1 MERTRTGALRLGTSP
16 ISQDTKSLNRHHSGY
31 TCQNIRLACADS
43 LHLGFSRYNRISAE
57 ADSGDPLLNTSG
69 KAIARYS
76 IRSFAQESAEAWDA
90 VADPLAVFDE
100 NREIAFLNA
109 AATRF
114 LEARGLP
121 GNIPELASMLRVCD
135 PATQAEIPH
144 DRLPVSRT
152 LRGETVNEVEYLV
165 RPAPRG
171 ACFWVACSARPLYA
185 NDGRIQG
192 VVLLF
197 RDITARKKREFE
209 VESASQLRDF
219 IYQGNLAGIARTAV
233 DGRIIDCND
242 ALVRM
247 LGYSS
252 VAELRTTRAQQLYW
266 DAADR
271 DKLLLHIVAEG
282 SVHEAELCL
291 RRRDQSRCWVMINTR
306 MIDAEP
312 GEVGGTLVS
321 TIVDITERKNHEEI
335 LRQSEARFTAFMRY
349 FPGVAFIKDLDGNYV
364 FYNEASWQ
372 LFAKR
377 PEEIPGKT
385 DEDLWTAEDA
395 ARHRSNDASVIATGK
410 LVQFV
415 ETTDHADGLHYWLV
429 YKFPIMEDGRLA
441 LVGGIGIDI
450 TERRNLEEQLTQARK
465 MEALGRLAGGVA
477 HDFNNLL
484 TVIAGYGQL
493 ALESVESA
501 PPERVASYIQEI
513 INSARRASG
522 MTGQLLA
529 FGRRQVVEPRVVDL
543 AELLDNIEPLLRRMI
558 GEHVDIRIRASRGR
572 CLVKA
577 DVHQIEQ
584 VLMNLAGNARDAMP
598 LGGLLEIECRILPES
613 IERPGLPPLSVLME
627 VRDNGIGMD
636 VATRARIFEPFFT
649 SKEKG
654 KGTGLGLST
663 VYGIVAQAGGDIQ
676 VESELNEG
684 TRFRVYF
691 PLAGGED
698 KELPRPPSD
707 AAPVGLETV
716 LLVEDEP
723 GVRALAETVL
733 KKLGYKVLVADD
745 GEAALAIWNQHRASI
760 DVVLTDVIMPKMNG
774 GELAQKLREM
784 SPRLKIL
791 FMSGYTDDMI
801 AGHGVLNRETQLIQ
815 KPFTAD
821 ILARKLRSV
830 LDS

>member
-1 MERTRTGALRLGTSP
+1 M
-16 ISQDTKSLNRHHSGY
+16 
-31 TCQNIRLACADS
+31 
-43 LHLGFSRYNRISAE
+43 
-57 ADSGDPLLNTSG
+57 NTSA
-69 KAIARYS
+69 KAVARDS
-76 IRSFAQESAEAWDA
+76 IQAFVQASAEAWDA
-90 VADPLAVFDE
+90 VADPLVVFDVDS
-100 NREIAFLNA
+100 EIVFLNGA
-109 AATRF
+109 AKRF
-114 LEARGLP
+114 FDARGLSP
-121 GNIPELASMLRVCD
+121 SVPELATMLRVCD
-135 PATQAEIPH
+135 PATQSELSR
-144 DRLPVSRT
+144 DRLPVSRI
-152 LRGETVNEVEYLV
+152 LRGEAIDGAEYLV

-171 ACFWVACSARPLYA
+171 ACFWVACSARPLYG
-185 NDGRIQG
+185 NDGRMQG
-192 VVLLF
+192 AVLLF
-197 RDITARKKREFE
+197 RDITGSKKREFE
-209 VESASQLRDF
+209 VESASQLREF

-233 DGRIIDCND
+233 DGRIIDCNE

-252 VAELRTTRAQQLYW
+252 VSELRTIRAQQLYW
-266 DAADR
+266 DPADR
-271 DKLLLHIVAEG
+271 DGLLLHIMAEG
-282 SVHEAELCL
+282 SVQEAEICL
-291 RRRDQSRCWVMINTR
+291 RRRDQSRCWVMINIR
-306 MIDAEP
+306 LIDAEP
-312 GEVGGTLVS
+312 GHVGGTLVS
-321 TIVDITERKNHEEI
+321 TLVDITERKNHEET

-349 FPGVAFIKDLDGNYV
+349 LPGIAFIKDLDGRYV

-377 PEEIPGKT
+377 PEEIRGKT
-385 DEDLWTAEDA
+385 DEDLWTSEEA
-395 ARHRSNDASVIATGK
+395 ARHRTNDAAVIASGK

-415 ETTDHADGLHYWLV
+415 ETTNHADGLHYWLV
-429 YKFPIMEDGRLA
+429 YKFPIMEDGRVA

-450 TERRNLEEQLTQARK
+450 TERRTLEEQLTQARK

-493 ALESVESA
+493 ALESVGSA
-501 PPERVASYIQEI
+501 PPDRVASYIQEV
-513 INSARRASG
+513 INSTRRASG

-529 FGRRQVVEPRVVDL
+529 FSRRQVVEPQVVDL

-558 GEHVDIRIRASRGR
+558 GEHVDVSIRAGRGF

-577 DVHQIEQ
+577 DVHQLEQ

-598 LGGLLEIECRILPES
+598 LGGLLEIECGLLPQPR
-613 IERPGLPPLSVLME
+613 ERPGQPPLNVLLE

-636 VATRARIFEPFFT
+636 AATKARIFEPFFT

-663 VYGIVAQAGGDIQ
+663 VYGIVAQAGGEIEVD
-676 VESELNEG
+676 SEPNEG
-684 TRFRVYF
+684 TRFRICF
-691 PLAGGED
+691 PLAGGEPRD
-698 KELPRPPSD
+698 LPSPPRA

-745 GEAALAIWNQHRASI
+745 GEAALALWKQHRASI
-760 DVVLTDVIMPKMNG
+760 DVVLTDVIMPKMSG
-774 GELAQKLREM
+774 SELALKLREI
-784 SPRLKIL
+784 SPRQKIL
-791 FMSGYTDDMI
+791 FMSGYTDDML
-801 AGHGVLNRETQLIQ
+801 AEHGVLTREIQLIQ

-821 ILARKLRSV
+821 ILARKLRGV